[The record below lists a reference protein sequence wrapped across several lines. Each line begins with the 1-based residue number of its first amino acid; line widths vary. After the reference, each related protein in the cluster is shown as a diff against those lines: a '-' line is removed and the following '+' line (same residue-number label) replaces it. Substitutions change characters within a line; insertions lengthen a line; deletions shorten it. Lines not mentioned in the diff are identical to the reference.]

1 MMTRRRFLAA
11 LGLPALAA
19 GCGWQPL
26 YANHE
31 TEPVNAQLRAIRVVP
46 IMDRV
51 GQRLEMALRNSL
63 NPDNL
68 PAQQTYALQV
78 TMGTAMSDLGIQ
90 SQGLGTRGEVTIS
103 ATYKLSEIASNKQV
117 QTGTIRSNDSFD
129 IQANG
134 YSTVVA
140 QDDAYTRC
148 VEDIRREMIARLT
161 LFLQDQKAVAAS

>member
-1 MMTRRRFLAA
+1 MTTRRRFLIGI
-11 LGLPALAA
+11 GLPALAA

-140 QDDAYTRC
+140 QDNAYTRC
-148 VEDIRREMIARLT
+148 VEDVRREMIARLT

>member
-1 MMTRRRFLAA
+1 MITRRRFLVGLA
-11 LGLPALAA
+11 LPALAA

-46 IMDRV
+46 ILERT

-68 PAQQTYALQV
+68 PAHQIYALQV
-78 TMGTAMSDLGIQ
+78 TVGTAMSDLGIQ
-90 SQGLGTRGEVTIS
+90 SQGLGTRGEVTVS
-103 ATYKLSEIASNKQV
+103 ATYKLSEIASNTQV
-117 QTGTIRSNDSFD
+117 QTGTIRANDAFD

-140 QDDAYTRC
+140 QDDAYKRC
-148 VEDIRREMIARLT
+148 VEDIRREMVARLT
-161 LFLQDQKAVAAS
+161 LFLQDQKTVAAS